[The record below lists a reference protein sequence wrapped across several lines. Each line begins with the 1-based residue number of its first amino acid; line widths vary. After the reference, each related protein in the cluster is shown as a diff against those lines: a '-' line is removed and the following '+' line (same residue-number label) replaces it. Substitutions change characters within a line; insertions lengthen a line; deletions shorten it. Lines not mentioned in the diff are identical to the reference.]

1 MMINNTSA
9 VVTPLMRLL
18 TNSVDSLLTL
28 FNIDGVHDLLASLLG
43 DLASVFLG
51 VLVALLLLLVFTVRT
66 TRVSVVTRIS
76 GTLVVITS
84 IVFMMSINNFRLS
97 FNNVRVVV
105 DLFMLL
111 ITMCDDNI
119 LTLLNIGYIYNNIIV
134 NITFF
139 MFLLLG
145 FLVALMI
152 LLVMTMR
159 TIMISMAKVMS
170 TRISSTIGNS
180 CKSCRQEEN

>member
-1 MMINNTSA
+1 MG
-9 VVTPLMRLL
+9 VY
-18 TNSVDSLLTL
+18 SLLTL
-28 FNIDGVHDLLASLLG
+28 FNIDGVHNLLASLLG
-43 DLASVFLG
+43 DLAGVLLG

-66 TRVSVVTRIS
+66 TGVSMVTRIS

-84 IVFMMSINNFRLS
+84 IGFMMSINNFRLS

-134 NITFF
+134 NIAFF

-145 FLVALMI
+145 FLVALVI
-152 LLVMTMR
+152 LLVMAVR
-159 TIMISMAKVMS
+159 TIMISMAKVMTS
-170 TRISSTIGNS
+170 RISSTIGNS
-180 CKSCRQEEN
+180 CKSGGQKEN

>member
-1 MMINNTSA
+1 MG
-9 VVTPLMRLL
+9 
-18 TNSVDSLLTL
+18 VDSLLTL
-28 FNIDGVHDLLASLLG
+28 FNIDGVHNFLASLLG
-43 DLASVFLG
+43 DLASVLLG

-66 TRVSVVTRIS
+66 TGVAVVTR
-76 GTLVVITS
+76 

-97 FNNVRVVV
+97 FDNVRVVV

-139 MFLLLG
+139 MFMLLG
-145 FLVALMI
+145 FLVALVI
-152 LLVMTMR
+152 LLVMAMR
-159 TIMISMAKVMS
+159 TIMISCS
-170 TRISSTIGNS
+170 ISRISRCI
-180 CKSCRQEEN
+180 

>member
-1 MMINNTSA
+1 MG
-9 VVTPLMRLL
+9 LL

-43 DLASVFLG
+43 DLASVLLG

-66 TRVSVVTRIS
+66 TGVPVVTRIS

-97 FNNVRVVV
+97 FDNVRVVV
-105 DLFMLL
+105 DLFMLF

-119 LTLLNIGYIYNNIIV
+119 LALLNFSYVNNDIIV
-134 NITFF
+134 NIAFF
-139 MFLLLG
+139 MFFLLW
-145 FLVALMI
+145 FLVTVV
-152 LLVMTMR
+152 LLSVMTMR
-159 TIMISMAKVMS
+159 TIMISCS
-170 TRISSTIGNS
+170 I
-180 CKSCRQEEN
+180 

>member
-1 MMINNTSA
+1 MGF
-9 VVTPLMRLL
+9 L
-18 TNSVDSLLTL
+18 TMGVYSLLTL
-28 FNIDGVHDLLASLLG
+28 FNIDGVHNFFASLLG

-66 TRVSVVTRIS
+66 TGVPVVTRIS
-76 GTLVVITS
+76 GTLVVITL
-84 IVFMMSINNFRLS
+84 IGFMMSINNFRLS
-97 FNNVRVVV
+97 FDNVRVVV

-119 LTLLNIGYIYNNIIV
+119 FTLLNIGNIYNDIIV

-145 FLVALMI
+145 F
-152 LLVMTMR
+152 
-159 TIMISMAKVMS
+159 
-170 TRISSTIGNS
+170 
-180 CKSCRQEEN
+180 

>member
-1 MMINNTSA
+1 
-9 VVTPLMRLL
+9 MRLL

-28 FNIDGVHDLLASLLG
+28 FNIDGVHNFLASLLG

-66 TRVSVVTRIS
+66 TGVSMVTRVS

-84 IVFMMSINNFRLS
+84 IGFMMSINNFRLS

-105 DLFMLL
+105 DLLMLL

-134 NITFF
+134 NIAFF

-152 LLVMTMR
+152 LLVMAVR
-159 TIMISMAKVMS
+159 TIMISMTKVMTS
-170 TRISSTIGNS
+170 RISSAIGNC
-180 CKSCRQEEN
+180 CKSGGQKEN

>member
-1 MMINNTSA
+1 MGVDS
-9 VVTPLMRLL
+9 LL
-18 TNSVDSLLTL
+18 TLGVDSLLTL
-28 FNIDGVHDLLASLLG
+28 FNIDGVNNFLASLLG

-51 VLVALLLLLVFTVRT
+51 VLVGLLLLLVFTVRT

-84 IVFMMSINNFRLS
+84 IGFMMSINNFRLS

-119 LTLLNIGYIYNNIIV
+119 L
-134 NITFF
+134 
-139 MFLLLG
+139 
-145 FLVALMI
+145 
-152 LLVMTMR
+152 
-159 TIMISMAKVMS
+159 
-170 TRISSTIGNS
+170 
-180 CKSCRQEEN
+180 

>member
-1 MMINNTSA
+1 M
-9 VVTPLMRLL
+9 
-18 TNSVDSLLTL
+18 
-28 FNIDGVHDLLASLLG
+28 
-43 DLASVFLG
+43 
-51 VLVALLLLLVFTVRT
+51 
-66 TRVSVVTRIS
+66 SVVTRIS

-84 IVFMMSINNFRLS
+84 IGFMMSINNFRLS

-134 NITFF
+134 NIAFF

-145 FLVALMI
+145 FLVALVI
-152 LLVMTMR
+152 LLVMAMR
-159 TIMISMAKVMS
+159 TIMISMTEVMS

-180 CKSCRQEEN
+180 CKSP

>member
-1 MMINNTSA
+1 M
-9 VVTPLMRLL
+9 
-18 TNSVDSLLTL
+18 DSLLTL
-28 FNIDGVHDLLASLLG
+28 LNIDGVHDLLASLLG
-43 DLASVFLG
+43 DLASVLLG

-66 TRVSVVTRIS
+66 TGVSVVTRIS

-134 NITFF
+134 NIALL
-139 MFLLLG
+139 MLLLLG
-145 FLVALMI
+145 LLVALVL
-152 LLVMTMR
+152 LLVMAVR
-159 TIMISMAKVMS
+159 TIMVSMAKVMATRVGS
-170 TRISSTIGNS
+170 TEDKR
-180 CKSCRQEEN
+180 CREKNYQELHFGLI